1 MSRLLEVKNL
11 KTSFRTH
18 IGDVQ
23 AVRGVSLYLDKGEA
37 LGIVG
42 ESGCGKSVTMMSLMR
57 LLADNAIIESD
68 NIMFDGQDI
77 TNPTE
82 KEMQKIRGNEMAMI
96 FQDPMTSLNP
106 LFTVGQQLTEH
117 LIKHKKVSKKEAND
131 LAIKMLDMV
140 GIPSPEKRLKQY
152 PHEFSGGMRQRVM
165 IAMSLICEPKLIIAD
180 EPTTALDVTIQA
192 QILDLM
198 KGLKEKVNSSIILIT
213 HDLGV
218 VADLCTRINVMYG
231 GLVVEEGS
239 QILDLMKGL
248 KEKVNSSIILITHDL
263 GVVAD
268 LCTRINVMY
277 GGLVVEEGSDED
289 IFYNGKHPYTWGL
302 LNSVPN
308 PKSEIKEKLTPI
320 EGQPPDLLKPPVGCP
335 FAARCKYTMKVCIE
349 KQPPLFEISEGH
361 RAACWLCHENAPKV
375 ESPVR
380 REE

>member
-1 MSRLLEVKNL
+1 MSKLLEVKNL

-23 AVRGVSLYLDKGEA
+23 AVRGVSFHLDKGEA

-42 ESGCGKSVTMMSLMR
+42 ESGCGKSVTMMSIMR
-57 LLADNAIIESD
+57 LLADNAIIDSD
-68 NIMFDGQDI
+68 AIIFNGQDI
-77 TNPTE
+77 SNPTE
-82 KEMQKIRGNEMAMI
+82 KEMQEIRGNEMAMI

-106 LFTVGQQLTEH
+106 LFTVGDQLTEH
-117 LIKHKKVSKKEAND
+117 LIKHKKISKKEANE

-140 GIPSPEKRLKQY
+140 GIPSPESRLKQF

-198 KGLKEKVNSSIILIT
+198 KDLKDKINTSIILIT

-231 GLVVEEGS
+231 G
-239 QILDLMKGL
+239 I
-248 KEKVNSSIILITHDL
+248 
-263 GVVAD
+263 
-268 LCTRINVMY
+268 
-277 GGLVVEEGSDED
+277 VVEEGSDKD

-308 PKSEIKEKLTPI
+308 PKSEVKEKLTPI

-335 FAARCKYTMKVCIE
+335 FAARCEYAMKICLQ

-375 ESPVR
+375 ESPIR
-380 REE
+380 RED

>member
-1 MSRLLEVKNL
+1 MSKLLEVKNL

-23 AVRGVSLYLDKGEA
+23 AVRGVSFHLDKGEA

-42 ESGCGKSVTMMSLMR
+42 ESGCGKSVTMMSIMR
-57 LLADNAIIESD
+57 LLADNAMIDSDAIIF
-68 NIMFDGQDI
+68 NGQDI
-77 TNPTE
+77 SDPTE
-82 KEMQKIRGNEMAMI
+82 KEMQEIRGNEMAMI

-106 LFTVGQQLTEH
+106 LFTVGDQLTEH
-117 LIKHKKVSKKEAND
+117 LIKHKKISKKEANE

-140 GIPSPEKRLKQY
+140 GIPSPESRLKQF

-198 KGLKEKVNSSIILIT
+198 KDLKDKINTSIILIT

-231 GLVVEEGS
+231 G
-239 QILDLMKGL
+239 I
-248 KEKVNSSIILITHDL
+248 
-263 GVVAD
+263 
-268 LCTRINVMY
+268 
-277 GGLVVEEGSDED
+277 VVEEGSDKD

-308 PKSEIKEKLTPI
+308 PKSEVKEKLTPI
-320 EGQPPDLLKPPVGCP
+320 EGQPPDLLKPPAGCP
-335 FAARCKYTMKVCIE
+335 FAARCKYAMKVCLQ

-375 ESPVR
+375 ESPIR

>member
-23 AVRGVSLYLDKGEA
+23 AVRGVSLHLDKGEA

-42 ESGCGKSVTMMSLMR
+42 ESGCGKSVTMMSIMR
-57 LLADNAIIESD
+57 LLADNAIIDSD
-68 NIMFDGQDI
+68 EITFSGKNI

-82 KEMQKIRGNEMAMI
+82 KEMQEIRGNEMAMI

-117 LIKHKKVSKKEAND
+117 LIKHKKVSKAEAND

-198 KGLKEKVNSSIILIT
+198 KDLKEKINSSIILIT

-231 GLVVEEGS
+231 GIVVEEG
-239 QILDLMKGL
+239 
-248 KEKVNSSIILITHDL
+248 T
-263 GVVAD
+263 
-268 LCTRINVMY
+268 
-277 GGLVVEEGSDED
+277 DED
-289 IFYNGKHPYTWGL
+289 IFYNARHPYTWGL

-308 PKSEIKEKLTPI
+308 PKSEVKEKLTPI

-335 FAARCKYTMKVCIE
+335 FAARCQYAMKVCIE
-349 KQPPLFEISEGH
+349 KQPPLFEISKGH
-361 RAACWLCHENAPKV
+361 KSACWLCHENAPKI
-375 ESPVR
+375 ESPIR